1 MFAPWRS
8 QKSVRKHKDPI
19 TGNSFIDVSQHV
31 DQVLLYISADIQLL
45 CWLLVLVDIRSTDVF
60 STRDRFLLSIY
71 TVRKFRA
78 WQSLKTALFRPDYH
92 S

>member
-8 QKSVRKHKDPI
+8 QKPVRKHKDPT

-31 DQVLLYISADIQLL
+31 DRVFLYTSADTQLL
-45 CWLLVLVDIRSTDVF
+45 CWLLVSVDTRSTDAF
-60 STRDRFLLSIY
+60 STRDRLFLTTY
-71 TVRKFRA
+71 PVQKFGA
-78 WQSLKTALFRPDYH
+78 WQSLKTALFRTDNH